1 MRKLIQVELYKIW
14 KRKCFLTVLIF
25 NGISLL
31 YGLGILLNWSWVSF
45 NGTFDLIQYIGAIW
59 QLLFLIGLPLIF
71 FMYIG
76 SSILGG
82 EKSDG
87 QILLEITRVA
97 DRKRLV
103 MAKTLAALILVLF
116 YFVTNIMVSVIS
128 YAFLVRRTAY
138 VTSEWV
144 ILDRDN
150 IDLLITCLFGCIYII
165 ISVIITMYVSIKY
178 GAVTATIAGIA
189 FYAAMSMIA
198 RISVVR
204 MCVPG
209 YFALTADASI
219 GLGSIVQQTLWCGAI
234 ILIFLYLMK
243 KKISNIDL

>member
-1 MRKLIQVELYKIW
+1 MRELIQVELYKMH
-14 KRKCFLTVLIF
+14 KRKCFLIVLIF

-103 MAKTLAALILVLF
+103 MAKTFAAVILVLF

-128 YAFLVRRTAY
+128 YACLVRQTGY
-138 VTSEWV
+138 VTPEWA

-150 IDLLITCLFGCIYII
+150 INLLITCLFGCIYII
-165 ISVIITMYVSIKY
+165 ILVIITMYASIKY
-178 GAVTATIAGIA
+178 GAVAATIAGIA
-189 FYAAMSMIA
+189 LYAAMSMIA

-209 YFALTADASI
+209 YFALTADANI
-219 GLGSIVQQTLWCGAI
+219 GVGSIVQQTLWCEII
-234 ILIFLYLMK
+234 ILVFLYMMK
-243 KKISNIDL
+243 KKVSDIDL

>member
-1 MRKLIQVELYKIW
+1 MRELIQVELYKMW
-14 KRKCFLTVLIF
+14 KRKCFLIVLIF

-97 DRKRLV
+97 DRKRLI
-103 MAKTLAALILVLF
+103 MAKTLAVLILVLF
-116 YFVTNIMVSVIS
+116 YFITNIMVSVIS
-128 YAFLVRRTAY
+128 YACLVRQTAY
-138 VTSEWV
+138 VTPEWV

-150 IDLLITCLFGCIYII
+150 INLLITCLFGCIYII
-165 ISVIITMYVSIKY
+165 ISVVLTMYASIKY

-189 FYAAMSMIA
+189 LYAAMSMIA
-198 RISVVR
+198 RISIIR

-209 YFALTADASI
+209 YFALTADADI
-219 GLGSIVQQTLWCGAI
+219 GISSIVQQSIWCGII
-234 ILIFLYLMK
+234 ILVFSHLMK
-243 KKISNIDL
+243 RKISDIDL

>member
-1 MRKLIQVELYKIW
+1 MRELIQVELYKMR
-14 KRKCFLTVLIF
+14 KRNCFLIVLIF

-45 NGTFDLIQYIGAIW
+45 DGTFDLIQYIGAIW

-103 MAKTLAALILVLF
+103 MAKTLAALLLVLC
-116 YFVTNIMVSVIS
+116 YFVTNIVVSVIS
-128 YAFLVRRTAY
+128 YAFLVRQTAY
-138 VTSEWV
+138 VTPEWV

-165 ISVIITMYVSIKY
+165 ISIIATMYVSIRY

-189 FYAAMSMIA
+189 LYAAMSMIA
-198 RISVVR
+198 RISVIR
-204 MCVPG
+204 MWVPG
-209 YFALTADASI
+209 YFALTADANI
-219 GLGSIVQQTLWCGAI
+219 GVGSIVQQTLWCGI
-234 ILIFLYLMK
+234 IISVFLYLMK
-243 KKISNIDL
+243 KKIYEIDL

>member
-1 MRKLIQVELYKIW
+1 MRELIQVELYKMH
-14 KRKCFLTVLIF
+14 KRRCFLIVLIF

-103 MAKTLAALILVLF
+103 MAKTFASVILVLF
-116 YFVTNIMVSVIS
+116 YFATNIMISIIS
-128 YAFLVRRTAY
+128 YACLVRQTAY
-138 VTSEWV
+138 VTPEWV

-150 IDLLITCLFGCIYII
+150 INLLITCLSGCIYII
-165 ISVIITMYVSIKY
+165 ISVIVTMYVSIKY
-178 GAVTATIAGIA
+178 GAVAATIAGIA
-189 FYAAMSMIA
+189 LYAAMSMIA

-209 YFALTADASI
+209 YFALT
-219 GLGSIVQQTLWCGAI
+219 V
-234 ILIFLYLMK
+234 F
-243 KKISNIDL
+243 

>member
-1 MRKLIQVELYKIW
+1 MRELIQVELYKMH
-14 KRKCFLTVLIF
+14 KRKCFLIVLIF

-103 MAKTLAALILVLF
+103 MAKTFASVILVLF
-116 YFVTNIMVSVIS
+116 YFATNIMISIIS
-128 YAFLVRRTAY
+128 YACLVRQTAY
-138 VTSEWV
+138 VTPEWV

-150 IDLLITCLFGCIYII
+150 INLLITCLSGCIYII
-165 ISVIITMYVSIKY
+165 ISVIVTMYVSIKY
-178 GAVTATIAGIA
+178 GAVAATIAGIA
-189 FYAAMSMIA
+189 LYAAMSMIA
-198 RISVVR
+198 RISVVH

-209 YFALTADASI
+209 YFALTAEASI
-219 GLGSIVQQTLWCGAI
+219 GAGSIVQQILWFGII
-234 ILIFLYLMK
+234 ILVFLHLMK
-243 KKISNIDL
+243 KKISGIDL